1 MINSLFYTALIQ
13 AEIDRLVAR
22 LFDKDPPTPQPA
34 TMPVPFSSENPP
46 HVVRV
51 LAFLMLFIFIA

>member
-13 AEIDRLVAR
+13 AEIDRLMAR

-34 TMPVPFSSENPP
+34 SMPVPFSSENPP

-51 LAFLMLFIFIA
+51 SAFPMLFIFIA